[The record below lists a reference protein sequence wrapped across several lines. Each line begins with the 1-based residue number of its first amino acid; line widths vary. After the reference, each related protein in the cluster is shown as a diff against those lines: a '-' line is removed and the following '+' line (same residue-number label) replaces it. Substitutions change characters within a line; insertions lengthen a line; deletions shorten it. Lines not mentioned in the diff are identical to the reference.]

1 MDTVITDSA
10 NHKPFVQRGKEEN
23 KEMYIF
29 CMILMMY
36 AVFGAFPRQSS
47 LSFYFPFSQTFPF
60 STPPYLA
67 LQHTHGKSLEQWLA
81 T

>member
-47 LSFYFPFSQTFPF
+47 PSFSQMFPF

-67 LQHTHGKSLEQWLA
+67 LQHTHGKYLEQWLA